1 MGILPQD
8 RPLTRRDAYFSLVLA
23 PLEFVTASLRK
34 GDEWDTTDL
43 QPFVNRCRA
52 LVEAY
57 DHRVERAGGAK

>member
-23 PLEFVTASLRK
+23 PLEFVTNSLRK

-52 LVEAY
+52 LVAAY
-57 DHRVERAGGAK
+57 DERVKRAGGEV